1 MKMHE
6 LEANPGNKKRKKR
19 VGIGDG
25 SGHGGTSC
33 RGHKGQKARSG
44 GKVTPGFEGGQ
55 MPLIRRIPKGGFKNR
70 FRQEYLPVNLDRL
83 GAFNEGE
90 EVNPQTLYEKRIINK
105 KNILVKILGDGE
117 LKKKLVVKANAF
129 SKSALE
135 KIEKAGGKVEII

>member
-105 KNILVKILGDGE
+105 KNVLVKILGDGE

>member
-70 FRQEYLPVNLDRL
+70 FRREYLPINLDRL

-90 EVNPQTLYEKRIINK
+90 EVNPQTLYDKRIINK
-105 KNILVKILGDGE
+105 RNVLVKILGEGE
-117 LKKKLVVKANAF
+117 IKKRLVVKANAF

>member
-70 FRQEYLPVNLDRL
+70 FRQEYLPINLDRL

-105 KNILVKILGDGE
+105 KNVLVKILGDGE

-129 SKSALE
+129 SKSASE